1 MMAEALEEIAKVT
14 DHFPLARA
22 NSKWRAAT

>member
-1 MMAEALEEIAKVT
+1 MRRESLVVSEWWVV
-14 DHFPLARA
+14 